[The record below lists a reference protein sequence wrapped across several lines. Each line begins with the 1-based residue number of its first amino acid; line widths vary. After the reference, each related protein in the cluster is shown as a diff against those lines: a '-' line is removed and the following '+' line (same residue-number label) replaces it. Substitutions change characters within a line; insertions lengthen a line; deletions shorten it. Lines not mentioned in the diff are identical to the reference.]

1 MITFKI
7 EAQIQAKD
15 MAHALQLVGASMSGA
30 PQSLTPVDAPI
41 VMEATPAIEPEKP
54 ATTRNRAKKGQI
66 EEPKSGESPAPEKVE
81 TPEPVKVETPEEP
94 KEEGPSKDDLKAAL
108 SELIAA
114 GKEDDVRSILGKY
127 GVDKISALKPSQYDA
142 VIADAK
148 AVV

>member
-15 MAHALQLVGASMSGA
+15 MAHALQLVGASMSRA

-81 TPEPVKVETPEEP
+81 TPEPVKVETP

-108 SELIAA
+108 SELIAS
-114 GKEDDVRSILGKY
+114 GKEDDVRLILEKHGAER
-127 GVDKISALKPSQYDA
+127 ISALKPSQYDA

>member
-81 TPEPVKVETPEEP
+81 TPEPVKVETP

-108 SELIAA
+108 SELIAS
-114 GKEDDVRSILGKY
+114 GKEDDVRLILEKHGAER
-127 GVDKISALKPSQYDA
+127 ISALKPSQYDA